1 VLTAVVSDLHLAAGT
16 DGDLLRRP
24 AFRERLLSAIEDADR
39 VVLLGDVVELR
50 DRPVADALELAGPF
64 FEHLG
69 AKVRRAEIVLVPG
82 NHDHRLVSEW
92 LDRRALARAD
102 ALGLEQLVEPL
113 DSPVEEL
120 ARRLGK
126 RPKLRVAYPGI
137 WLRPDVYAT
146 HGHYL
151 DRHLT
156 IPTIERLG
164 VAAVERIL
172 GIPPGGPDPLAPP
185 GEQVTASADEY
196 ERIQGPVNAFL
207 YALAQAGVGGHQG
220 AANPSARI
228 WAMLNT
234 GETRGARL
242 RGWLLGAVAVPGAVG
257 IANRLGLGPVR
268 SDLSPGA
275 ITRAGLAAIAAVVES
290 LAIDAEH
297 LIFGHTHRRGPM
309 QDEAGWR
316 AGATSLWNTGS
327 WVHAPTLLGPTAAE
341 SPYWPGTVALVGE
354 QGPPELRHLLD
365 GLEPADL
372 EAA

>member
-1 VLTAVVSDLHLAAGT
+1 MLTAVVSDLHLAAGT

-24 AFRERLLSAIEDADR
+24 AFRERLLSAIEGADR

-69 AKVRRAEIVLVPG
+69 ATVGRGEIVLVPG
-82 NHDHRLVSEW
+82 NHDHRLVSDW
-92 LDRRALARAD
+92 LDRRALEGTDGLA
-102 ALGLEQLVEPL
+102 LEQVVQPH
-113 DSPVEEL
+113 DSPVDVL

-126 RPKLRVAYPGI
+126 RPKLRVVYPGI

-185 GEQVTASADEY
+185 GEEAPASTDEY
-196 ERIQGPVNAFL
+196 ERIQAPVNAFL

-228 WAMLNT
+228 WAMVNT
-234 GETRGARL
+234 GETRSARF
-242 RGWLLGAVAVPGAVG
+242 RGWLLGSVAVPGAVG

-275 ITRAGLAAIAAVVES
+275 ITRAGLAAIAAVVER

-309 QDEAGWR
+309 QGEAGWR

-327 WVHAPTLLGPTAAE
+327 WVHAPTLLGATAAE
-341 SPYWPGTVALVGE
+341 SPYWPGTVALLGE
-354 QGPPELRHLLD
+354 SGPPELRHVLD
-365 GLEPADL
+365 DLKRADL